1 MSGNLLNKTR
11 NDITFAWPSA
21 QIAVMGPQ
29 GAVNILFREE
39 IKKAEDPKARTNE
52 LIEEYREKFFNPYQ
66 AADVGQI
73 DEVIEPRETRARL
86 IRALEVLRT
95 KVTQTIPKKHGL
107 FPV

>member
-1 MSGNLLNKTR
+1 MGAEGAARLLNRKA
-11 NDITFAWPSA
+11 IEA
-21 QIAVMGPQ
+21 
-29 GAVNILFREE
+29 
-39 IKKAEDPKARTNE
+39 AEDPAAEEARF
-52 LIEEYREKFFNPYQ
+52 IADYKEKFFNPYQ

-95 KVTQTIPKKHGL
+95 KVTQSIPKKHGL